1 MTNSTQTPHLIIN
14 TCFMTKDIY
23 VKSQNVT
30 VSDKSKNYNNN
41 NIKLYF
47 S

>member
-1 MTNSTQTPHLIIN
+1 MA
-14 TCFMTKDIY
+14 KDIY

-30 VSDKSKNYNNN
+30 VSDKSKSYNNN

-47 S
+47 SWTKTLF